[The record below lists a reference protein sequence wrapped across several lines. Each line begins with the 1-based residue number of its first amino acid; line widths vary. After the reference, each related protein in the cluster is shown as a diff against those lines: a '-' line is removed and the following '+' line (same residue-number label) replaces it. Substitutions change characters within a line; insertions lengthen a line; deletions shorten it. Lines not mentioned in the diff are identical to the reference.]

1 MNAITIRQ
9 LVSWIGTEVMFGRAH
24 TEMLR
29 GLLRADPTLR
39 KTAPRFISMTIDAH
53 ADASMMCLHHIFDRR
68 SDCITLN
75 ALLDTASTQAA
86 TFRCGTPQ
94 QVKDLVKTSRAS
106 IKAVEPSLKALR
118 TRRNE
123 TGAHSARRPITDP
136 DGYIAAG
143 RIKHGEIDKL
153 FNVADE
159 IATKISELCFGQAIA
174 LRLSDESDYQKVLA
188 LLSRQSP

>member
-1 MNAITIRQ
+1 MRNAPTGEGSRENLESVHQ
-9 LVSWIGTEVMFGRAH
+9 GGRAVA
-24 TEMLR
+24 E
-29 GLLRADPTLR
+29 
-39 KTAPRFISMTIDAH
+39 
-53 ADASMMCLHHIFDRR
+53 
-68 SDCITLN
+68 
-75 ALLDTASTQAA
+75 
-86 TFRCGTPQ
+86 
-94 QVKDLVKTSRAS
+94 
-106 IKAVEPSLKALR
+106 ALR